1 LKEFEKKVR
10 DSFARQGLMTTLGAE
25 LVSVSPGAV
34 EIRIPFH
41 MSLSQQND
49 FVHAGAIAS
58 ILDSSCGYAALSVAP
73 ADVDVLS
80 IEFKVNLL
88 APAVG
93 DAFVARGTVKRAGK
107 KITVCA
113 ADAFAVRGKEEK
125 LIATMLATIM
135 NLQHHDLHHK
145 GHEGPQR

>member
-1 LKEFEKKVR
+1 MHAFEKKVR
-10 DSFARQGLMTTLGAE
+10 ESFAQQGLMTTLGAE
-25 LVSVSPGAV
+25 LSSVSKGAV
-34 EIRIPFH
+34 EIRIPFDRR
-41 MSLSQQND
+41 LSQQHD

-73 ADVDVLS
+73 PDADVLS

-88 APAVG
+88 SPAVG
-93 DAFVARGTVKRAGK
+93 EWFVARGVVKRAGK

-113 ADAFAVRGKEEK
+113 ADAFAVRGKDEK

-135 NLQHHDLHHK
+135 NLT
-145 GHEGPQR
+145 G